1 MGCDSDFA
9 WAAGFIDG
17 EGYVHL
23 QPVHKRR
30 SDGYT
35 NRKPRIEV
43 AQVDPIALLKLQR
56 ILGGSVIQMSARN
69 GRKQSFRWDLTG
81 VKVAPALEAL
91 LPYLTV
97 KKTQA
102 LLLLEYASLM
112 RVKGEAT
119 YRGLDEI
126 EMKARDAIQQRLLSE
141 RAKTFTLEG
150 ATAQMEI

>member
-1 MGCDSDFA
+1 MGCELDLA

-43 AQVDPIALLKLQR
+43 AQVDPSALLKLKR
-56 ILGGSVIQMSARN
+56 ILGGSIITMTPRN

-81 VKVAPALEAL
+81 VRVVPALEAL

-97 KKTQA
+97 KRAQA

-112 RVKGEAT
+112 RAKGESPH
-119 YRGLDEI
+119 RGLNEF
-126 EMKARDAIQQRLLSE
+126 EMKARDTIQQRMLAE
-141 RAKTFTLEG
+141 RSRTFTLES
-150 ATAQMEI
+150 AEAQMEI